1 MSVQGQDIP
10 IGPDHFQLGSKFA
23 NKIWNATRFLFGNL
37 EGRRLLAF
45 ADCDLAD
52 LDRWMLARLNAAT
65 AAVHQAMRDYRMDE
79 AARAVYEYFWN
90 DFCDWYIEGNKSW
103 LTAGGHAADR
113 AVSLLLY
120 TLEESLRLL
129 HPFLSFISEEIYQQ
143 LPAELQPADGS
154 RRAPALIVA
163 DFPTTHAER
172 RTDEFR
178 ASERGF
184 CAVQEIVRG
193 IRTLRSEL
201 TLSPAARFG
210 AYLKP
215 AADAGYAQV
224 VVRARELIA
233 NLAGL
238 SAFEIGSDESRRA
251 GAITVVGS
259 GFEVYLYVRD
269 LIDAKAQQARV
280 ARSLGKLRK
289 VLSQAH
295 KNLASEGFLSK
306 ARPEVVA
313 SERAKARDLT
323 DQVTRQGARTGGAG
337 RNPPLTRRIVVSERS

>member
-1 MSVQGQDIP
+1 MP
-10 IGPDHFQLGSKFA
+10 
-23 NKIWNATRFLFGNL
+23 
-37 EGRRLLAF
+37 F
-45 ADCDLAD
+45 ADCDPDD
-52 LDRWMLARLNAAT
+52 LDRWILARLEFAT
-65 AAVHQAMRDYRMDE
+65 AAVHRAMRDYRIDE

-90 DFCDWYIEGNKSW
+90 DFCDWYIEANKSR
-103 LTAGGHAADR
+103 LTTGGHAADR

-143 LPAELQPADGS
+143 LPTELQPADGS

-163 DFPTTHAER
+163 DFPTARAER

-184 CAVQEIVRG
+184 RAVQEIVRG
-193 IRTLRSEL
+193 IRTLRSEF
-201 TLSPAARFG
+201 TLPPAARFG

-215 AADAGYAQV
+215 AADGSYTPV
-224 VVRARELIA
+224 VARARALIA
-233 NLAGL
+233 DLAGL
-238 SAFEIGSDESRRA
+238 SAFEIGSDEARRA

-269 LIDAKAQQARV
+269 LIDAAAQRARI
-280 ARSLGKLRK
+280 AKSLVKLRK

-295 KNLASEGFLSK
+295 KKLASEGFLSK
-306 ARPEVVA
+306 ARPEVIA
-313 SERAKARDLT
+313 AERAKARDLADPT
-323 DQVTRQGARTGGAG
+323 ARQERVLAE
-337 RNPPLTRRIVVSERS
+337 LTETCR